1 MKTLMKKLKTIIKF
15 NGEIFGFRKIIFL
28 FTIFLF
34 CLNFN
39 YVKADSDTKLTDVN
53 KINAPE
59 IIAKNAVVY
68 DVKNK
73 DFLYAKNAEES
84 VPIASLAKIIT
95 AAEFIKFNSARLKA
109 GNPIEKVQ
117 IIKKGQGY
125 NKGDKELINGEV
137 WKTENLIRYML
148 MTSSNIA
155 AQSLVNSLIDDEFA
169 FSLLMNRD
177 VKDLGFKSFSFK
189 NVSGLSIDNPDY
201 NSKLASS
208 TPSIPKQIP
217 SDLGN
222 AKEGSVLFNSIFARV
237 PFIEQSSIIPEAS
250 FINWS
255 GNTHTVKNV
264 NLALTTIPNVIAGKT
279 GTTEESGGNVII
291 VENINNNRYV
301 ILIMGSTI
309 ESRYEDLQKLSSSTQ
324 AFATS
329 K

>member
-1 MKTLMKKLKTIIKF
+1 MKKLKTIIKF

-222 AKEGSVLFNSIFARV
+222 AKEVSVLFNSIFASV